1 MGELLYRRIP
11 FAVLAALALWLTVIL
26 LLIAGDNFLAAVGW

>member
-11 FAVLAALALWLTVIL
+11 LAVLAALVLWSIVIL
-26 LLIAGDNFLAAVGW
+26 LLIAGDNFLAAAGW

>member
-11 FAVLAALALWLTVIL
+11 LAVLAALALWLMVIL
-26 LLIAGDNFLAAVGW
+26 LLIAGDSLLVAMGW